1 MQMHTRLLNGLALH
15 LQRERQVQGLSREQ
29 LAAVCNVSPSFIRD
43 AETNPGRCSVQLL
56 LQLIQGL
63 GLKVE
68 ISGWASEINSSAQS
82 PSGTEGPTA

>member
-15 LQRERQVQGLSREQ
+15 LQRERHIQGLSREQ

-63 GLKVE
+63 GLTVE
-68 ISGWASEINSSAQS
+68 ISGWAFEKDSSAPS
-82 PSGTEGPTA
+82 PSGTEGPIT